1 MADQPR
7 KRSPTPPRPTS
18 EDPDTAEARIELKQT
33 AISEKKPDLSSSTS
47 SIMSAKTKSP
57 AAAAATTTAEA
68 AGAAE
73 AAEATGAGDA
83 ATSQP
88 EKAPSKATTPERD
101 PHDTQSFKRETISSP
116 KKKRAHDQV
125 DDVNQSGQ
133 DPDGDVSP
141 IGANG
146 AASASRTERSEPEK
160 KRPRDV
166 SSEAKKVNDD
176 AKEFA
181 VGSTL

>member
-1 MADQPR
+1 MADRPH

-18 EDPDTAEARIELKQT
+18 EDPDTAEARKELKQT

-47 SIMSAKTKSP
+47 SIMSAKAQNP
-57 AAAAATTTAEA
+57 AAATSA
-68 AGAAE
+68 AG
-73 AAEATGAGDA
+73 EATDA
-83 ATSQP
+83 ASTHP
-88 EKAPSKATTPERD
+88 DKASSKATTPERD
-101 PHDTQSFKRETISSP
+101 QSDLQSSKKETISSP

-125 DDVNQSGQ
+125 DDLNQAGQ

-146 AASASRTERSEPEK
+146 ATSANRTERSEPEK

-166 SSEAKKVNDD
+166 SSEAKKATDD
-176 AKEFA
+176 AKESV
-181 VGSTL
+181 VGLTLSNASLSHR